1 MIEFN
6 KTKKENFYLVY
17 KSMCESHGFPALHI
31 DNIEEV
37 FICKKDGLLVY
48 SCFKWNTG
56 SAMCMIGFPVSNLD
70 LVVPKG
76 FKDGLLQKFF
86 GYISEVCKSEGYS
99 IIWTTSATKRVERA
113 LSKSDFQKGDQNVNT
128 YIKVLS

>member
-1 MIEFN
+1 
-6 KTKKENFYLVY
+6 
-17 KSMCESHGFPALHI
+17 
-31 DNIEEV
+31 
-37 FICKKDGLLVY
+37 
-48 SCFKWNTG
+48 
-56 SAMCMIGFPVSNLD
+56 MIGFPVSNLD